1 MHPRRIRLFTTS
13 LACGLAQALFGA
25 PSLNAAETAASK
37 DTPPPEH
44 ASLETQPLVDTSA
57 AEGKA
62 EAPPDAK
69 AEPGPSPAAAQDT
82 HAPAAAPLPAKQAA
96 PGTDPAGPEPHGPAP
111 GHAVEPNAKDQDHSA
126 TVEKP
131 HPATKAADP
140 HAPGAK
146 AETADA
152 HAASAH
158 AKPAEAGEDAHGEN
172 KGVPEEIMSLQSAEL
187 MKYSDKAYEDGR
199 YDTALIGYRQLLT
212 HKMPKAKIRAALLGF
227 GRTLKKQGEL
237 TKAVAVFER
246 LIKDFPAEA
255 DTPEIYLDLGRCQRA
270 LGAYKTAITRFYS
283 VINSTIKLT
292 EDGAARYRQ
301 LAKTAQF
308 EIAETYFMSGD
319 YKEAMRFYS
328 RLRLLDLH
336 PTDRARAHFKAAYS
350 QQLAGDNIGAITQL
364 RSFIELNPDDE
375 NVPEARY
382 IIADALR
389 KLGRSQDALFEA
401 LELLRTERTRTAQD
415 PKRWAYWQRKTG
427 NQIANEFYNQGD
439 TSSALMIY
447 LSLLE
452 LSSEDG
458 WRAPILYQIAL
469 CQERQGRKDKA
480 IENYKTI
487 LDIAAAHKGDD
498 PRKVELAD
506 LARMSTWRLSQIEWV
521 HNAEQ
526 RLNSLLPNIDPEAQP
541 SANAPA
547 TK

>member
-1 MHPRRIRLFTTS
+1 M
-13 LACGLAQALFGA
+13 
-25 PSLNAAETAASK
+25 ET
-37 DTPPPEH
+37 PLH
-44 ASLETQPLVDTSA
+44 GETVAHEP
-57 AEGKA
+57 
-62 EAPPDAK
+62 EAPKDH
-69 AEPGPSPAAAQDT
+69 AAAGNE
-82 HAPAAAPLPAKQAA
+82 PA
-96 PGTDPAGPEPHGPAP
+96 PAGPHTSPDHAAP
-111 GHAVEPNAKDQDHSA
+111 TE
-126 TVEKP
+126 
-131 HPATKAADP
+131 
-140 HAPGAK
+140 GAK
-146 AETADA
+146 
-152 HAASAH
+152 
-158 AKPAEAGEDAHGEN
+158 DAHGEATGEAQGET
-172 KGVPEEIMSLQSAEL
+172 KGVPPEVLTLQSAEL
-187 MKYSDKAYEDGR
+187 LKYADKAYEEGR

-212 HKMPKAKIRAALLGF
+212 HKMPRPQVRLALLGF
-227 GRTLKKQGEL
+227 ARTLKKLGEL

-246 LIKDFPAEA
+246 LIKDFPSEA
-255 DTPEIYLDLGRCQRA
+255 DTPDIYLDLGRCQRA

-328 RLRLLDLH
+328 RLRLLDLN

-350 QQLAGDNIGAITQL
+350 QQLAGDDIGAITQL
-364 RSFIELNPDDE
+364 RSFIELNPEDE

-382 IIADALR
+382 IIAASLR
-389 KLGRSQDALFEA
+389 KLGRPQDALFEA

-427 NQIANEFYNQGD
+427 NKIANEFYEQGD
-439 TSSALMIY
+439 TNSALMIY

-452 LSSEDG
+452 LSSEPV

-487 LDIAAAHKGDD
+487 LDIAAAQKGDD
-498 PRKVELAD
+498 PRKAEFAD
-506 LARMSTWRLSQIEWV
+506 LARMATWRLSQIEWV

-526 RLNSLLPNIDPEAQP
+526 RLNTLLPNIDTDVQQP
-541 SANAPA
+541 APPPTPA
-547 TK
+547 PQ